1 MNPSAHLRWLVIGY
15 GNGLREDDGAGP
27 AAAAAVEALGLHGVG
42 VTVCHQLTPEL
53 SGSLAA
59 VDCAVF
65 LDATAA
71 EPPGVGVRVSAIGA
85 GMAPGW
91 TGHLASP
98 ESLLALT
105 ELLHARR
112 PRAWCLAIPG
122 ERFGWGSGLSETAR
136 QGVDAAVNQVR
147 TLHEA
152 WGVSPMDGAIHEAG
166 VKEGDPCTRP
176 A

>member
-1 MNPSAHLRWLVIGY
+1 MNPSRHLRWLVIGY

-27 AAAAAVEALGLHGVG
+27 AAAAAVEALRLPGVG

-53 SGSLAA
+53 SESLAT

-65 LDATAA
+65 LDAAA
-71 EPPGVGVRVSAIGA
+71 AGTREVGVRVSEIGA
-85 GMAPGW
+85 GGASRW

-112 PRAWCLAIPG
+112 PRAWCVAIPG
-122 ERFGWGSGLSETAR
+122 ERFGWGSGFSETTR
-136 QGVDAAVNQVR
+136 RGVDAAVNHVLA
-147 TLHEA
+147 LHA
-152 WGVSPMDGAIHEAG
+152 ASIVWPMDGAIHEVG
-166 VKEGDPCTRP
+166 LEGGDPCTRP